1 MVTANPA
8 ASACCA
14 ALQAG
19 ASAASTHAGSHRAGH
34 ADEIGAAARRYQS
47 SGLAGL
53 HVLPAFQDFVA
64 FAAAM
69 EEALLGTSAE
79 MGNDLE
85 ALQ

>member
-1 MVTANPA
+1 M
-8 ASACCA
+8 
-14 ALQAG
+14 
-19 ASAASTHAGSHRAGH
+19 
-34 ADEIGAAARRYQS
+34 RRYQS
-47 SGLAGL
+47 SSLAGL

-79 MGNDLE
+79 MGGDLE

>member
-1 MVTANPA
+1 MLPAHTLVTPRW
-8 ASACCA
+8 AC
-14 ALQAG
+14 Q
-19 ASAASTHAGSHRAGH
+19 SHH
-34 ADEIGAAARRYQS
+34 LVVRRYQS
-47 SGLAGL
+47 SSLAGL

-79 MGNDLE
+79 MGGDLE